1 MSRIKDAILSGEDMI
16 GVMLDQM
23 ARAPLLAQAQDVRQR
38 VIGATEA
45 LVAVGLMEMRRA
57 TELQISAAALIH
69 QLRARS
75 ELHLQEQHNDEVGGV
90 EF

>member
-1 MSRIKDAILSGEDMI
+1 MSNIKTALLEGEDVI
-16 GVMLDQM
+16 GVMLDHM
-23 ARAPLLAQAQDVRQR
+23 ARAPLLEQAQDVQQR

-69 QLRARS
+69 QLRARRQFQTDS
-75 ELHLQEQHNDEVGGV
+75 PL
-90 EF
+90 